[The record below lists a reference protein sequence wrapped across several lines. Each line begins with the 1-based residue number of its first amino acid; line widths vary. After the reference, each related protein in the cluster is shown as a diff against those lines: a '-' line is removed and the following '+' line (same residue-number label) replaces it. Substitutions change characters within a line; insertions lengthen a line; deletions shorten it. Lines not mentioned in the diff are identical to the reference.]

1 MAKANVS
8 KSILPRS
15 SGHKNFAL
23 AMMWLASAS
32 RAVPFQTVR
41 IDVNQGEDKY
51 NDEIHNDN
59 ALVPSR

>member
-1 MAKANVS
+1 
-8 KSILPRS
+8 
-15 SGHKNFAL
+15 
-23 AMMWLASAS
+23 MMWLASAS